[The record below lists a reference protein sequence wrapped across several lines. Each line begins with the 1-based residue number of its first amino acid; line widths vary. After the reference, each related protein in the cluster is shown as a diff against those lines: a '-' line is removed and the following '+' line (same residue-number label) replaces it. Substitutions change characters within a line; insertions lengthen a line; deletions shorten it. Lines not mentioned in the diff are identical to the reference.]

1 MIENKRK
8 NNNNFTKSPYK
19 ESSVLSTKKDNKIDD
34 FNEEIVNLKENLV
47 FADGIKESNYKI
59 KNIEL
64 RLNNMN
70 KQNESFKNKLNN
82 IIEYVNENGNTHTDY
97 HDNKLKQTPNKNKS
111 YNSNGKPRH
120 VKNKSMTETTN
131 YINQEYLNQN
141 NKNVDKA
148 SPEHH
153 IDKNIKV
160 DYICK
165 PDTIKLNFN
174 AKNDIHVSDVNTKEI
189 PIELNFKGKLTPY
202 IKDYLNY

>member
-19 ESSVLSTKKDNKIDD
+19 ESSVLSIKKDTKIDD
-34 FNEEIVNLKENLV
+34 FNEEIVNLKENLFYV
-47 FADGIKESNYKI
+47 DGIKESNYKI

-111 YNSNGKPRH
+111 YNNNGKPQH

-131 YINQEYLNQN
+131 YINQEYLNH
-141 NKNVDKA
+141 KN
-148 SPEHH
+148 S
-153 IDKNIKV
+153 KV
-160 DYICK
+160 DYIYK

-174 AKNDIHVSDVNTKEI
+174 AKNDIHVSDVNTIEI

-202 IKDYLNY
+202 IKD